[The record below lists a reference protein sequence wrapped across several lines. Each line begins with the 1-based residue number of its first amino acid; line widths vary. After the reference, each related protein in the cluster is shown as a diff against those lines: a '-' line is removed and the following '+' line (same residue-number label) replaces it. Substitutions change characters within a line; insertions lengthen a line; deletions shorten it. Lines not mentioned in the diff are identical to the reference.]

1 MPRKAHI
8 IAFIRPT
15 LDTEQHN
22 STILNFSRIGIFSES
37 ARTITGC
44 DSIPFEFP
52 VDFEGDSWEEAQKKA
67 EEFIAKY
74 APALKNAYQPHSMNE
89 HMLRLY
95 NGPEGKHLR
104 PTEFDRC
111 RK

>member
-15 LDTEQHN
+15 LDNEQHN
-22 STILNFSRIGIFSES
+22 SIVLSFNRIGIYSES
-37 ARTITGC
+37 AQTITACGEV
-44 DSIPFEFP
+44 PFEFP
-52 VDFEGDSWEEAQKKA
+52 FDFEGDSWEEAQKKA

-74 APALKNAYQPHSMNE
+74 APALKNACHPHSMNE

-95 NGPEGKHLR
+95 NGQEGKHLR